1 MVIATAYNVHYLERY
16 KYYMWISD
24 QNLNFGHLKTNVL
37 YFTPFVS
44 QLEKKPKNNSCIMKN
59 TGVMYQCN
67 NLFFPSFLK
76 QSENTSVDS
85 LLHWKREAVLIMQLI
100 PVIYCPVYITL
111 QPLRPN
117 ISQPVKPVELNMH
130 LLWLQSFSCQH

>member
-1 MVIATAYNVHYLERY
+1 
-16 KYYMWISD
+16 
-24 QNLNFGHLKTNVL
+24 
-37 YFTPFVS
+37 
-44 QLEKKPKNNSCIMKN
+44 MKN
-59 TGVMYQCN
+59 TGVMYQC

-111 QPLRPN
+111 QPLIPN

-130 LLWLQSFSCQH
+130 LL